1 MPVPSGHVR
10 NLWVHAGNSGVILMT
25 SEGSWDHREQR
36 SWSLTTPHES
46 STSSFLS
53 RAFLGH
59 FLPTMPMQA
68 NKTKSPQ
75 GLPLILADI
84 RLGKEF

>member
-1 MPVPSGHVR
+1 MPVLSDHVR
-10 NLWVHAGNSGVILMT
+10 NLWVHAGSSGVILMT
-25 SEGSWDHREQR
+25 SEGSRGHREQR
-36 SWSLTTPHES
+36 SWSLTTPHKS
-46 STSSFLS
+46 SISSFLS

-59 FLPTMPMQA
+59 FLPTMPLQA
-68 NKTKSPQ
+68 NKAKSPQ